1 MQEPSPALSRRTFVG
16 GATALAAASL
26 AFPQAAFAVTAA
38 EKQAEADAVRNQL
51 VGLNADLEAAAER
64 YYGALDE
71 QNAARTAMEAEQVK
85 IDEATAQI
93 ANLQDHLGT
102 RARSMYRSGSATF
115 LDFLMG
121 ATSFAEFTQNWDIL
135 NGLNEN
141 DTQMV
146 AETKTLRETVEASK
160 AEYAKQEKIA
170 ADKAAEASSAS
181 YTVTQHA
188 ARGAIVDSAG
198 VILARDTTV
207 YDVYLRI
214 PAPPGTDLRETVKAI
229 ESLTGSKD
237 VETQL
242 AAFFAAA
249 SAGELPVMQGVG
261 SDVLTSFYKAD
272 LVQSGAVRAAARGV
286 RTWPNGTLLPHALGF
301 TGPITA
307 EQWPTARRRGL
318 AMDAV
323 IGQSGL
329 EAAYD
334 DLLRG
339 QDGRVLVNTGFDG
352 AVRRTVPLRDAA
364 PGATL
369 VLTVDSDLQKELQ
382 NALLSQ
388 IEVLRTT
395 KAAGAGRECCAGA
408 AVVVDVQTGGILAA
422 ASVPGFDLNRYRSDY
437 AALSADAAAPLLDR
451 VCQGLYAPGSAFKPA
466 VAAAALTAGIDPAAT
481 VNCTGRYG
489 FYSGYQP
496 GCLQYGHGGP
506 VDLRTA
512 LEYSCNIFFY
522 DVGRRLGVDV
532 FSAMARQLGLATPTG
547 VEITEAQGRLTWSS
561 DENYQ
566 AGLTLMAAIGQGNTA
581 VTPLQLAAY
590 AATLAN
596 CGQRPALHFADRA
609 VNAAT
614 GETVWQYAPTF
625 TTVPGG
631 EGVFGPIRDGMK
643 RMARTTRVLREAP
656 VACAAKTGSPQL
668 ADTLPG
674 GGHYVNSVLIGYAP
688 ADDPQIA
695 MAVVLEYGGGGS
707 NAAPIL
713 RAVLD
718 AVFGG

>member
-1 MQEPSPALSRRTFVG
+1 MANRKNSHRRRVRVAVLMVLC
-16 GATALAAASL
+16 GAV
-26 AFPQAAFAVTAA
+26 FAAFFARLAWMQFVR
-38 EKQAEADAVRNQL
+38 AD
-51 VGLNADLEAAAER
+51 
-64 YYGALDE
+64 YY
-71 QNAARTAMEAEQVK
+71 
-85 IDEATAQI
+85 
-93 ANLQDHLGT
+93 
-102 RARSMYRSGSATF
+102 
-115 LDFLMG
+115 
-121 ATSFAEFTQNWDIL
+121 
-135 NGLNEN
+135 
-141 DTQMV
+141 
-146 AETKTLRETVEASK
+146 
-160 AEYAKQEKIA
+160 

-198 VILARDTTV
+198 VVLARDTTV

-352 AVRRTVPLRDAA
+352 AVRRTVPLREAA

-369 VLTVDSDLQKELQ
+369 VLTVDSALQKELQ

-395 KAAGAGRECCAGA
+395 KAAGAGRECRAGA

-422 ASVPGFDLNRYRSDY
+422 ASVPGFDLKRYRADY

-522 DVGRRLGVDV
+522 DVGRRMGVDV

-566 AGLTLMAAIGQGNTA
+566 AGLTLMAAIGQGNTV

-590 AATLAN
+590 AAALAN

-625 TTVPGG
+625 TTVSGG

>member
-1 MQEPSPALSRRTFVG
+1 MANRKNSHRRRVRVAVLMVLC
-16 GATALAAASL
+16 GAV
-26 AFPQAAFAVTAA
+26 FAAFFARLAWIQFVR
-38 EKQAEADAVRNQL
+38 AD
-51 VGLNADLEAAAER
+51 
-64 YYGALDE
+64 YY
-71 QNAARTAMEAEQVK
+71 
-85 IDEATAQI
+85 
-93 ANLQDHLGT
+93 
-102 RARSMYRSGSATF
+102 
-115 LDFLMG
+115 
-121 ATSFAEFTQNWDIL
+121 
-135 NGLNEN
+135 
-141 DTQMV
+141 
-146 AETKTLRETVEASK
+146 
-160 AEYAKQEKIA
+160 

-198 VILARDTTV
+198 VVLARDTTV

-249 SAGELPVMQGVG
+249 SAGELPVAQGVG

-329 EAAYD
+329 ESAYD

-352 AVRRTVPLRDAA
+352 AVRRTVPLREAA

-369 VLTVDSDLQKELQ
+369 VLTVDSALQKELQ

-395 KAAGAGRECCAGA
+395 KAAGAGRECRAGA

-437 AALSADAAAPLLDR
+437 AALSADAAAPLPDR

-532 FSAMARQLGLATPTG
+532 FSTMARQLGLATPTG

-590 AATLAN
+590 AAALAN

-656 VACAAKTGSPQL
+656 VVCAAKTGSPQL

>member
-1 MQEPSPALSRRTFVG
+1 MANRKNSHRRRVRVAVLMVLC
-16 GATALAAASL
+16 GAV
-26 AFPQAAFAVTAA
+26 FAAFFARLAWMQFVR
-38 EKQAEADAVRNQL
+38 AD
-51 VGLNADLEAAAER
+51 
-64 YYGALDE
+64 YY
-71 QNAARTAMEAEQVK
+71 
-85 IDEATAQI
+85 
-93 ANLQDHLGT
+93 
-102 RARSMYRSGSATF
+102 
-115 LDFLMG
+115 
-121 ATSFAEFTQNWDIL
+121 
-135 NGLNEN
+135 
-141 DTQMV
+141 
-146 AETKTLRETVEASK
+146 
-160 AEYAKQEKIA
+160 

-198 VILARDTTV
+198 VVLARDTTV

-352 AVRRTVPLRDAA
+352 AVRRTVPLREAA

-369 VLTVDSDLQKELQ
+369 VLTVDSALQKELQ

-388 IEVLRTT
+388 IEALRTT
-395 KAAGAGRECCAGA
+395 KAAGAGRECRAGA

-422 ASVPGFDLNRYRSDY
+422 ASVPGFDLNRYRADY

-590 AATLAN
+590 AAALAN
-596 CGQRPALHFADRA
+596 FGQRPALHFADRA

>member
-1 MQEPSPALSRRTFVG
+1 MANRKNSHRRRVRVAVLMVLC
-16 GATALAAASL
+16 GAV
-26 AFPQAAFAVTAA
+26 FAAFFARLAWMQFVR
-38 EKQAEADAVRNQL
+38 AD
-51 VGLNADLEAAAER
+51 
-64 YYGALDE
+64 YY
-71 QNAARTAMEAEQVK
+71 
-85 IDEATAQI
+85 
-93 ANLQDHLGT
+93 
-102 RARSMYRSGSATF
+102 
-115 LDFLMG
+115 
-121 ATSFAEFTQNWDIL
+121 
-135 NGLNEN
+135 
-141 DTQMV
+141 
-146 AETKTLRETVEASK
+146 
-160 AEYAKQEKIA
+160 

-198 VILARDTTV
+198 VVLARDTTV

-249 SAGELPVMQGVG
+249 SAGELPVMQSVG

-352 AVRRTVPLRDAA
+352 AVRRTVPLREAA

-369 VLTVDSDLQKELQ
+369 VLTVDSALQKELQ

-395 KAAGAGRECCAGA
+395 KAAGAGRECRAGA

-437 AALSADAAAPLLDR
+437 AALSADAVAPLLDR

-532 FSAMARQLGLATPTG
+532 FSTMARQLGLATPTG

-561 DENYQ
+561 NENYQ

-625 TTVPGG
+625 TTISGG

>member
-1 MQEPSPALSRRTFVG
+1 MPAIGPRSEWLPRHYMSHFLTNKSIFYRGDPMANRKNSHRRRVRVAVLMVLC
-16 GATALAAASL
+16 GAV
-26 AFPQAAFAVTAA
+26 FAAFFARLAWMQFVR
-38 EKQAEADAVRNQL
+38 AD
-51 VGLNADLEAAAER
+51 
-64 YYGALDE
+64 YY
-71 QNAARTAMEAEQVK
+71 
-85 IDEATAQI
+85 
-93 ANLQDHLGT
+93 
-102 RARSMYRSGSATF
+102 
-115 LDFLMG
+115 
-121 ATSFAEFTQNWDIL
+121 
-135 NGLNEN
+135 
-141 DTQMV
+141 
-146 AETKTLRETVEASK
+146 
-160 AEYAKQEKIA
+160 

-198 VILARDTTV
+198 VVLARDTTV

-352 AVRRTVPLRDAA
+352 AVRRTVPLREAA

-369 VLTVDSDLQKELQ
+369 VLTVDSALQKELQ

-395 KAAGAGRECCAGA
+395 KAAGAGRECRAGA

-422 ASVPGFDLNRYRSDY
+422 ASVPGFDLNRYRADY

-481 VNCTGRYG
+481 VSCTGRYG
-489 FYSGYQP
+489 FYSSYQP

-522 DVGRRLGVDV
+522 DVGRRMGVDV

-590 AATLAN
+590 AAALAN

-625 TTVPGG
+625 TALPGG

>member
-1 MQEPSPALSRRTFVG
+1 MPAFGPRSEWLPRPYMSHFLTNKSIFYRGDPMANRKNSHRRRVRVAVLMVLC
-16 GATALAAASL
+16 GAV
-26 AFPQAAFAVTAA
+26 FAAFFARLAWMQFVR
-38 EKQAEADAVRNQL
+38 AD
-51 VGLNADLEAAAER
+51 
-64 YYGALDE
+64 YY
-71 QNAARTAMEAEQVK
+71 
-85 IDEATAQI
+85 
-93 ANLQDHLGT
+93 
-102 RARSMYRSGSATF
+102 
-115 LDFLMG
+115 
-121 ATSFAEFTQNWDIL
+121 
-135 NGLNEN
+135 
-141 DTQMV
+141 
-146 AETKTLRETVEASK
+146 
-160 AEYAKQEKIA
+160 

-198 VILARDTTV
+198 VVLARDTTV

-214 PAPPGTDLRETVKAI
+214 PAPPGTDLRKTVKAI

-352 AVRRTVPLRDAA
+352 AVRRSVPLREAA

-369 VLTVDSDLQKELQ
+369 VLTVDSALQKELQ

-395 KAAGAGRECCAGA
+395 KAAGAGRECRAGA

-422 ASVPGFDLNRYRSDY
+422 ASVPGFDLNRYRADY

-566 AGLTLMAAIGQGNTA
+566 AGLTLMAAIGRGNTA

-590 AATLAN
+590 ARHAGQLRAAARPGFCGPRRERRHRRDRLAVRPDDHHSF
-596 CGQRPALHFADRA
+596 GRRGRVRPHPRRHEADGPDDPRPARRPRGLRSQDRQSP
-609 VNAAT
+609 NWRT
-614 GETVWQYAPTF
+614 PCPTA
-625 TTVPGG
+625 G
-631 EGVFGPIRDGMK
+631 
-643 RMARTTRVLREAP
+643 
-656 VACAAKTGSPQL
+656 
-668 ADTLPG
+668 
-674 GGHYVNSVLIGYAP
+674 
-688 ADDPQIA
+688 A
-695 MAVVLEYGGGGS
+695 M
-707 NAAPIL
+707 
-713 RAVLD
+713 
-718 AVFGG
+718 

>member
-1 MQEPSPALSRRTFVG
+1 MANRKNSHRRRVRVAVLMVLC
-16 GATALAAASL
+16 GAV
-26 AFPQAAFAVTAA
+26 FAAFFARLAWMQFVR
-38 EKQAEADAVRNQL
+38 AD
-51 VGLNADLEAAAER
+51 
-64 YYGALDE
+64 YY
-71 QNAARTAMEAEQVK
+71 
-85 IDEATAQI
+85 
-93 ANLQDHLGT
+93 
-102 RARSMYRSGSATF
+102 
-115 LDFLMG
+115 
-121 ATSFAEFTQNWDIL
+121 
-135 NGLNEN
+135 
-141 DTQMV
+141 
-146 AETKTLRETVEASK
+146 
-160 AEYAKQEKIA
+160 

-198 VILARDTTV
+198 VVLARDTTV

-214 PAPPGTDLRETVKAI
+214 PAPPGTDLRKTVKAI
-229 ESLTGSKD
+229 ENLTGSKD

-249 SAGELPVMQGVG
+249 SAGELPVVQGVG

-352 AVRRTVPLRDAA
+352 AVRRTVPLREAA

-369 VLTVDSDLQKELQ
+369 VLTVDSALQKELQ

-395 KAAGAGRECCAGA
+395 KAAGAGRECRAGA

-422 ASVPGFDLNRYRSDY
+422 ASVPGFDLNRYRADY
-437 AALSADAAAPLLDR
+437 AALAADAAAPLLDR

-590 AATLAN
+590 AAALAN

-625 TTVPGG
+625 TTVSGG

-643 RMARTTRVLREAP
+643 RMARTTRVLRE
-656 VACAAKTGSPQL
+656 GLRGLRSQDRQSP
-668 ADTLPG
+668 A
-674 GGHYVNSVLIGYAP
+674 GGHPARRRALCQLGADRLCARGRPANRHGRRAGIRRWRVQRRAHPARCAGCRLWRMIAERRSTPIGCAWAFCRFSASKCFPYR
-688 ADDPQIA
+688 DFLQKEHVI
-695 MAVVLEYGGGGS
+695 
-707 NAAPIL
+707 
-713 RAVLD
+713 
-718 AVFGG
+718 F

>member
-1 MQEPSPALSRRTFVG
+1 MANRKNSHRRRVRVAVLMVLC
-16 GATALAAASL
+16 GAV
-26 AFPQAAFAVTAA
+26 FAAFFARLAWMQFVR
-38 EKQAEADAVRNQL
+38 AD
-51 VGLNADLEAAAER
+51 
-64 YYGALDE
+64 YY
-71 QNAARTAMEAEQVK
+71 
-85 IDEATAQI
+85 
-93 ANLQDHLGT
+93 
-102 RARSMYRSGSATF
+102 
-115 LDFLMG
+115 
-121 ATSFAEFTQNWDIL
+121 
-135 NGLNEN
+135 
-141 DTQMV
+141 
-146 AETKTLRETVEASK
+146 
-160 AEYAKQEKIA
+160 

-198 VILARDTTV
+198 VVLARDTTV

-261 SDVLTSFYKAD
+261 SDVLTSFYKVD

-369 VLTVDSDLQKELQ
+369 VLTVDSALQKELQ

-395 KAAGAGRECCAGA
+395 KAAGAGRECRAGA

-422 ASVPGFDLNRYRSDY
+422 SSVPGFDLNRYRADY

-466 VAAAALTAGIDPAAT
+466 VAAAALAAGIDPTAT

>member
-1 MQEPSPALSRRTFVG
+1 MANRKNSHRRRVRVAVLMVLC
-16 GATALAAASL
+16 GAV
-26 AFPQAAFAVTAA
+26 FAAFFARLAWMQFVR
-38 EKQAEADAVRNQL
+38 AD
-51 VGLNADLEAAAER
+51 
-64 YYGALDE
+64 YY
-71 QNAARTAMEAEQVK
+71 
-85 IDEATAQI
+85 
-93 ANLQDHLGT
+93 
-102 RARSMYRSGSATF
+102 
-115 LDFLMG
+115 
-121 ATSFAEFTQNWDIL
+121 
-135 NGLNEN
+135 
-141 DTQMV
+141 
-146 AETKTLRETVEASK
+146 
-160 AEYAKQEKIA
+160 

-198 VILARDTTV
+198 VVLARDTTV

-352 AVRRTVPLRDAA
+352 AVRRTVPLREAA

-369 VLTVDSDLQKELQ
+369 VLTVDSALQKELQ

-395 KAAGAGRECCAGA
+395 KAAGAGRECRAGA

-437 AALSADAAAPLLDR
+437 AALSTDAAAPLLDR

-656 VACAAKTGSPQL
+656 VVCAAKTGSPQL

>member
-1 MQEPSPALSRRTFVG
+1 MANRKNSHRRRVRVAVLMVLC
-16 GATALAAASL
+16 GAV
-26 AFPQAAFAVTAA
+26 FAAFFARLAWMQFVR
-38 EKQAEADAVRNQL
+38 AD
-51 VGLNADLEAAAER
+51 
-64 YYGALDE
+64 YY
-71 QNAARTAMEAEQVK
+71 
-85 IDEATAQI
+85 
-93 ANLQDHLGT
+93 
-102 RARSMYRSGSATF
+102 
-115 LDFLMG
+115 
-121 ATSFAEFTQNWDIL
+121 
-135 NGLNEN
+135 
-141 DTQMV
+141 
-146 AETKTLRETVEASK
+146 
-160 AEYAKQEKIA
+160 

-198 VILARDTTV
+198 VVLARDTTV

-307 EQWPTARRRGL
+307 EQWPSARRRGL

-352 AVRRTVPLRDAA
+352 AVRRTVPLREAA

-369 VLTVDSDLQKELQ
+369 VLTVDSSLQKELQ

-395 KAAGAGRECCAGA
+395 KAAGAGRECRAGA

-422 ASVPGFDLNRYRSDY
+422 ASVPGFDLNRYRADY

-466 VAAAALTAGIDPAAT
+466 VAAAALTVGIDPAAT

-547 VEITEAQGRLTWSS
+547 VELTEAQGRLTWSS

-566 AGLTLMAAIGQGNTA
+566 AGLALMAAIGQGNTA

-643 RMARTTRVLREAP
+643 RMARTTRVLREGP

>member
-1 MQEPSPALSRRTFVG
+1 MANRKNSPRRRVRVAVLMVLC
-16 GATALAAASL
+16 GAV
-26 AFPQAAFAVTAA
+26 FAAFFARLAWIQFVR
-38 EKQAEADAVRNQL
+38 AD
-51 VGLNADLEAAAER
+51 
-64 YYGALDE
+64 YY
-71 QNAARTAMEAEQVK
+71 
-85 IDEATAQI
+85 
-93 ANLQDHLGT
+93 
-102 RARSMYRSGSATF
+102 
-115 LDFLMG
+115 
-121 ATSFAEFTQNWDIL
+121 
-135 NGLNEN
+135 
-141 DTQMV
+141 
-146 AETKTLRETVEASK
+146 
-160 AEYAKQEKIA
+160 

-198 VILARDTTV
+198 VVLARDTTV

-352 AVRRTVPLRDAA
+352 AVRRTVPLREAA

-369 VLTVDSDLQKELQ
+369 VLTVDSALQKELQ

-395 KAAGAGRECCAGA
+395 KAAGAGRECRAGA

-522 DVGRRLGVDV
+522 DVGRRLGMDV

-625 TTVPGG
+625 TTVSGG

-656 VACAAKTGSPQL
+656 VVCAAKTGSPQL

>member
-1 MQEPSPALSRRTFVG
+1 MANRKNSHRRRVRVAVLMVLC
-16 GATALAAASL
+16 GAV
-26 AFPQAAFAVTAA
+26 FAAFFARLAWMQFVR
-38 EKQAEADAVRNQL
+38 AD
-51 VGLNADLEAAAER
+51 
-64 YYGALDE
+64 YY
-71 QNAARTAMEAEQVK
+71 
-85 IDEATAQI
+85 
-93 ANLQDHLGT
+93 
-102 RARSMYRSGSATF
+102 
-115 LDFLMG
+115 
-121 ATSFAEFTQNWDIL
+121 
-135 NGLNEN
+135 
-141 DTQMV
+141 
-146 AETKTLRETVEASK
+146 
-160 AEYAKQEKIA
+160 

-198 VILARDTTV
+198 VVLARDTTV

-249 SAGELPVMQGVG
+249 SAGELPVTQGVG

-352 AVRRTVPLRDAA
+352 AVRRTVPLREAA

-369 VLTVDSDLQKELQ
+369 VLTVDSALQKELQ

-388 IEVLRTT
+388 IKVLRTT
-395 KAAGAGRECCAGA
+395 KAAGAGRECRAGA

-422 ASVPGFDLNRYRSDY
+422 ASVPGFDLNRYRADY

-547 VEITEAQGRLTWSS
+547 VEIAEAQGRLTWSS

-625 TTVPGG
+625 TTVSGG
-631 EGVFGPIRDGMK
+631 DGVFGPIRDGMK

-656 VACAAKTGSPQL
+656 VVCAAKTGSPQL

-674 GGHYVNSVLIGYAP
+674 GGHYVDSVLIGYAP

>member
-1 MQEPSPALSRRTFVG
+1 MANRKNSHRRRVRVAVLMVLC
-16 GATALAAASL
+16 GAV
-26 AFPQAAFAVTAA
+26 FAAFFARLAWMQFVR
-38 EKQAEADAVRNQL
+38 AD
-51 VGLNADLEAAAER
+51 
-64 YYGALDE
+64 YY
-71 QNAARTAMEAEQVK
+71 
-85 IDEATAQI
+85 
-93 ANLQDHLGT
+93 
-102 RARSMYRSGSATF
+102 
-115 LDFLMG
+115 
-121 ATSFAEFTQNWDIL
+121 
-135 NGLNEN
+135 
-141 DTQMV
+141 
-146 AETKTLRETVEASK
+146 
-160 AEYAKQEKIA
+160 

-198 VILARDTTV
+198 VVLARDTTV

-286 RTWPNGTLLPHALGF
+286 RTWPNGTLLSHALGF

-369 VLTVDSDLQKELQ
+369 VLTVDSALQKELQ

-395 KAAGAGRECCAGA
+395 KAAGAGRECRAGA

-422 ASVPGFDLNRYRSDY
+422 ASVPGFDLNRYRADY

-466 VAAAALTAGIDPAAT
+466 VAAATLTAGIDPAAT

-522 DVGRRLGVDV
+522 DVGRRLGVDM

>member
-1 MQEPSPALSRRTFVG
+1 MPAIGPRSEWLPRPYMSHFLTNKSIFYRGDPMANRKNSHRRRVRVAVLMVLC
-16 GATALAAASL
+16 GAV
-26 AFPQAAFAVTAA
+26 FAAFFARLAWMQFVR
-38 EKQAEADAVRNQL
+38 AD
-51 VGLNADLEAAAER
+51 
-64 YYGALDE
+64 YY
-71 QNAARTAMEAEQVK
+71 
-85 IDEATAQI
+85 
-93 ANLQDHLGT
+93 
-102 RARSMYRSGSATF
+102 
-115 LDFLMG
+115 
-121 ATSFAEFTQNWDIL
+121 
-135 NGLNEN
+135 
-141 DTQMV
+141 
-146 AETKTLRETVEASK
+146 
-160 AEYAKQEKIA
+160 

-198 VILARDTTV
+198 VVLARDTTV

-249 SAGELPVMQGVG
+249 SAGELPVMQSVG

-352 AVRRTVPLRDAA
+352 AVRRTVPLREAA

-369 VLTVDSDLQKELQ
+369 VLTVDSALQKELQ

-395 KAAGAGRECCAGA
+395 KAAGAGRECRAGA

-466 VAAAALTAGIDPAAT
+466 VAAATLTAGIDPAAT

-625 TTVPGG
+625 TTVSGG

>member
-1 MQEPSPALSRRTFVG
+1 MANRKNSHRRRVRVAVLMVLC
-16 GATALAAASL
+16 GAV
-26 AFPQAAFAVTAA
+26 FAAFFARLAWMQFVR
-38 EKQAEADAVRNQL
+38 AD
-51 VGLNADLEAAAER
+51 
-64 YYGALDE
+64 YY
-71 QNAARTAMEAEQVK
+71 
-85 IDEATAQI
+85 
-93 ANLQDHLGT
+93 
-102 RARSMYRSGSATF
+102 
-115 LDFLMG
+115 
-121 ATSFAEFTQNWDIL
+121 
-135 NGLNEN
+135 
-141 DTQMV
+141 
-146 AETKTLRETVEASK
+146 
-160 AEYAKQEKIA
+160 

-198 VILARDTTV
+198 VVLARDTTV

-307 EQWPTARRRGL
+307 EQWPSARRRGL

-352 AVRRTVPLRDAA
+352 AVRRTVPLREAA

-369 VLTVDSDLQKELQ
+369 VLTVDSSLQKELQ

-395 KAAGAGRECCAGA
+395 KAAGAGRECRAGA

-422 ASVPGFDLNRYRSDY
+422 ASVPGFDLNRYRADY

-590 AATLAN
+590 AAALAN
-596 CGQRPALHFADRA
+596 FGQRPALHFANRA

-625 TTVPGG
+625 TTVSGG

-643 RMARTTRVLREAP
+643 QMARTTRVLREAP
-656 VACAAKTGSPQL
+656 VPCAAKTGSPQL

>member
-1 MQEPSPALSRRTFVG
+1 MANRKNSHRRRVRVAVLMVLC
-16 GATALAAASL
+16 GAV
-26 AFPQAAFAVTAA
+26 FAAFFARLAWMQFVR
-38 EKQAEADAVRNQL
+38 AD
-51 VGLNADLEAAAER
+51 
-64 YYGALDE
+64 YY
-71 QNAARTAMEAEQVK
+71 
-85 IDEATAQI
+85 
-93 ANLQDHLGT
+93 
-102 RARSMYRSGSATF
+102 
-115 LDFLMG
+115 
-121 ATSFAEFTQNWDIL
+121 
-135 NGLNEN
+135 
-141 DTQMV
+141 
-146 AETKTLRETVEASK
+146 
-160 AEYAKQEKIA
+160 

-198 VILARDTTV
+198 VVLARDTTV

-249 SAGELPVMQGVG
+249 SAGELPVMQGVD

-352 AVRRTVPLRDAA
+352 AVRRTVPLREAA

-369 VLTVDSDLQKELQ
+369 VLTVDSALQKELQ
-382 NALLSQ
+382 NTLLSQ

-395 KAAGAGRECCAGA
+395 KAAGAGRECRAGA

-422 ASVPGFDLNRYRSDY
+422 VSVPGFDLNRYRADY

-590 AATLAN
+590 AAALAN

-625 TTVPGG
+625 TTVSGG

-643 RMARTTRVLREAP
+643 RMARTTRVLREGP

>member
-1 MQEPSPALSRRTFVG
+1 MANRKNSHRRRVRVAVLMVLC
-16 GATALAAASL
+16 GAV
-26 AFPQAAFAVTAA
+26 FAAFFARLAWMQFVR
-38 EKQAEADAVRNQL
+38 AD
-51 VGLNADLEAAAER
+51 
-64 YYGALDE
+64 YY
-71 QNAARTAMEAEQVK
+71 
-85 IDEATAQI
+85 
-93 ANLQDHLGT
+93 
-102 RARSMYRSGSATF
+102 
-115 LDFLMG
+115 
-121 ATSFAEFTQNWDIL
+121 
-135 NGLNEN
+135 
-141 DTQMV
+141 
-146 AETKTLRETVEASK
+146 
-160 AEYAKQEKIA
+160 

-198 VILARDTTV
+198 VVLARDTTV

-352 AVRRTVPLRDAA
+352 AVRRTVPLREAA

-369 VLTVDSDLQKELQ
+369 VLTVDSALQKELQ

-395 KAAGAGRECCAGA
+395 KAAGAGRECRAGA

-466 VAAAALTAGIDPAAT
+466 VAAATLTAGIDPAAT

-566 AGLTLMAAIGQGNTA
+566 AGLTLMVAIGQGNTA

-590 AATLAN
+590 AAALAN

-625 TTVPGG
+625 TTVSGG

>member
-1 MQEPSPALSRRTFVG
+1 MANRKNSHRRRVRVAVLMVLC
-16 GATALAAASL
+16 GAV
-26 AFPQAAFAVTAA
+26 FAAFFARLAWMQFVR
-38 EKQAEADAVRNQL
+38 AD
-51 VGLNADLEAAAER
+51 
-64 YYGALDE
+64 YY
-71 QNAARTAMEAEQVK
+71 
-85 IDEATAQI
+85 
-93 ANLQDHLGT
+93 
-102 RARSMYRSGSATF
+102 
-115 LDFLMG
+115 
-121 ATSFAEFTQNWDIL
+121 
-135 NGLNEN
+135 
-141 DTQMV
+141 
-146 AETKTLRETVEASK
+146 
-160 AEYAKQEKIA
+160 

-369 VLTVDSDLQKELQ
+369 VLTVDSALQKELQ

-395 KAAGAGRECCAGA
+395 KAAGAGRECRAGA

-532 FSAMARQLGLATPTG
+532 FSTMARQLGLTTPTG

-631 EGVFGPIRDGMK
+631 EDVFGPIRDGMK

-668 ADTLPG
+668 ADPLPG

>member
-1 MQEPSPALSRRTFVG
+1 MANRKNSHRRRVRVAVLMVLCSAVF
-16 GATALAAASL
+16 
-26 AFPQAAFAVTAA
+26 AAFFARLAWMQFVR
-38 EKQAEADAVRNQL
+38 AD
-51 VGLNADLEAAAER
+51 
-64 YYGALDE
+64 YY
-71 QNAARTAMEAEQVK
+71 
-85 IDEATAQI
+85 
-93 ANLQDHLGT
+93 
-102 RARSMYRSGSATF
+102 
-115 LDFLMG
+115 
-121 ATSFAEFTQNWDIL
+121 
-135 NGLNEN
+135 
-141 DTQMV
+141 
-146 AETKTLRETVEASK
+146 
-160 AEYAKQEKIA
+160 

-198 VILARDTTV
+198 VVLARDTTV

-249 SAGELPVMQGVG
+249 SAGELPVTQGVG

-352 AVRRTVPLRDAA
+352 AVRRTVPLREAA

-369 VLTVDSDLQKELQ
+369 VLTVDSALQKELQ

-395 KAAGAGRECCAGA
+395 KAAGAGRECRAGA

-422 ASVPGFDLNRYRSDY
+422 ASVPGFDLNRYRADY

-643 RMARTTRVLREAP
+643 RMARTTRVLREGP

>member
-1 MQEPSPALSRRTFVG
+1 MANRKNSHRRRVRVAVLMVLC
-16 GATALAAASL
+16 GAV
-26 AFPQAAFAVTAA
+26 FAAFFARLAWMQFVR
-38 EKQAEADAVRNQL
+38 AD
-51 VGLNADLEAAAER
+51 
-64 YYGALDE
+64 YY
-71 QNAARTAMEAEQVK
+71 
-85 IDEATAQI
+85 
-93 ANLQDHLGT
+93 
-102 RARSMYRSGSATF
+102 
-115 LDFLMG
+115 
-121 ATSFAEFTQNWDIL
+121 
-135 NGLNEN
+135 
-141 DTQMV
+141 
-146 AETKTLRETVEASK
+146 
-160 AEYAKQEKIA
+160 

-198 VILARDTTV
+198 VVLARDTTV

-307 EQWPTARRRGL
+307 EQWPSARRRGL

-352 AVRRTVPLRDAA
+352 AVRRTVPLREAA

-369 VLTVDSDLQKELQ
+369 VLTVDSSLQKELQ

-395 KAAGAGRECCAGA
+395 KAAGAGRECRAGA

-422 ASVPGFDLNRYRSDY
+422 ASVPGFDLNRYRADY

-466 VAAAALTAGIDPAAT
+466 VAAAALTVGIDPAAT

-596 CGQRPALHFADRA
+596 FGQRPALHFADRA

-643 RMARTTRVLREAP
+643 RMARTNRVLREAP

>member
-1 MQEPSPALSRRTFVG
+1 MPAIGPRSEWLPRPYMSHFLTNKSIFYRGDPMANRKNSHRRRVRVAVLMVLCGTVF
-16 GATALAAASL
+16 
-26 AFPQAAFAVTAA
+26 AAFFARLAWMQFVR
-38 EKQAEADAVRNQL
+38 AD
-51 VGLNADLEAAAER
+51 
-64 YYGALDE
+64 YY
-71 QNAARTAMEAEQVK
+71 
-85 IDEATAQI
+85 
-93 ANLQDHLGT
+93 
-102 RARSMYRSGSATF
+102 
-115 LDFLMG
+115 
-121 ATSFAEFTQNWDIL
+121 
-135 NGLNEN
+135 
-141 DTQMV
+141 
-146 AETKTLRETVEASK
+146 
-160 AEYAKQEKIA
+160 

-198 VILARDTTV
+198 VVLARDTTV

-214 PAPPGTDLRETVKAI
+214 PAPPGTDLRKTVKAI

-242 AAFFAAA
+242 AAFFAVA
-249 SAGELPVMQGVG
+249 SAGELPVAQGVG

-352 AVRRTVPLRDAA
+352 AVRRTVPLREAA

-369 VLTVDSDLQKELQ
+369 VLTVDSALQKELQ

-395 KAAGAGRECCAGA
+395 KAAGAGRECRAGA

-422 ASVPGFDLNRYRSDY
+422 ASVPGFDLKRYRADY
-437 AALSADAAAPLLDR
+437 AALAADAAAPLLDR

-643 RMARTTRVLREAP
+643 RMARTTRVLREGP

>member
-1 MQEPSPALSRRTFVG
+1 MPAIGPRSEWLPRPYMSHFLTNKSIFYRGDPMANRKNSHRRRVRVAVLMVLC
-16 GATALAAASL
+16 GAV
-26 AFPQAAFAVTAA
+26 FAAFFARLAWMQFVR
-38 EKQAEADAVRNQL
+38 AD
-51 VGLNADLEAAAER
+51 
-64 YYGALDE
+64 YY
-71 QNAARTAMEAEQVK
+71 
-85 IDEATAQI
+85 
-93 ANLQDHLGT
+93 
-102 RARSMYRSGSATF
+102 
-115 LDFLMG
+115 
-121 ATSFAEFTQNWDIL
+121 
-135 NGLNEN
+135 
-141 DTQMV
+141 
-146 AETKTLRETVEASK
+146 
-160 AEYAKQEKIA
+160 

-198 VILARDTTV
+198 VVLARDTTV

-242 AAFFAAA
+242 AAFFATA

-352 AVRRTVPLRDAA
+352 AVRRTVPLREAA

-369 VLTVDSDLQKELQ
+369 VLTVDSALQKGLQ

-395 KAAGAGRECCAGA
+395 KAAGAGRECRAGA

-422 ASVPGFDLNRYRSDY
+422 ASVPGFDLNRYRADY

-466 VAAAALTAGIDPAAT
+466 VAAAALTTGIDPAAT

-506 VDLRTA
+506 VDLHTA

-532 FSAMARQLGLATPTG
+532 FSAIARQLGLATPTG

-590 AATLAN
+590 AAALAN

>member
-1 MQEPSPALSRRTFVG
+1 MANRKNSHRRRVRVAVLMVLC
-16 GATALAAASL
+16 GAV
-26 AFPQAAFAVTAA
+26 FAAFFARLAWMQFVR
-38 EKQAEADAVRNQL
+38 AD
-51 VGLNADLEAAAER
+51 
-64 YYGALDE
+64 YY
-71 QNAARTAMEAEQVK
+71 
-85 IDEATAQI
+85 
-93 ANLQDHLGT
+93 
-102 RARSMYRSGSATF
+102 
-115 LDFLMG
+115 
-121 ATSFAEFTQNWDIL
+121 
-135 NGLNEN
+135 
-141 DTQMV
+141 
-146 AETKTLRETVEASK
+146 
-160 AEYAKQEKIA
+160 

-198 VILARDTTV
+198 VVLARDTTV

-286 RTWPNGTLLPHALGF
+286 RTWPNGTLLSHALGF

-352 AVRRTVPLRDAA
+352 AVRRTVPLREAA

-369 VLTVDSDLQKELQ
+369 VLTVDSALQKELQ
-382 NALLSQ
+382 NVLLSQ

-395 KAAGAGRECCAGA
+395 KAAGAGRECRAGA

-422 ASVPGFDLNRYRSDY
+422 ASVPGFDLNRYRADY

-590 AATLAN
+590 AAALAN

-656 VACAAKTGSPQL
+656 VACATKTGSPQL

>member
-1 MQEPSPALSRRTFVG
+1 MANRKNSHRRRVRVAVLMVLC
-16 GATALAAASL
+16 GAV
-26 AFPQAAFAVTAA
+26 FAAFFARLAWMQFVR
-38 EKQAEADAVRNQL
+38 AD
-51 VGLNADLEAAAER
+51 
-64 YYGALDE
+64 YY
-71 QNAARTAMEAEQVK
+71 
-85 IDEATAQI
+85 
-93 ANLQDHLGT
+93 
-102 RARSMYRSGSATF
+102 
-115 LDFLMG
+115 
-121 ATSFAEFTQNWDIL
+121 
-135 NGLNEN
+135 
-141 DTQMV
+141 
-146 AETKTLRETVEASK
+146 
-160 AEYAKQEKIA
+160 

-198 VILARDTTV
+198 VVLARDTTV

-249 SAGELPVMQGVG
+249 SAGELPVMQSVG

-369 VLTVDSDLQKELQ
+369 LLTVDSALQKELQ

-395 KAAGAGRECCAGA
+395 KAAGAGRECRAGA

-437 AALSADAAAPLLDR
+437 AALSADAVAPLLDR

-466 VAAAALTAGIDPAAT
+466 VAAAALPAGIDPAAT

-532 FSAMARQLGLATPTG
+532 FSTMARQLGLATPTG